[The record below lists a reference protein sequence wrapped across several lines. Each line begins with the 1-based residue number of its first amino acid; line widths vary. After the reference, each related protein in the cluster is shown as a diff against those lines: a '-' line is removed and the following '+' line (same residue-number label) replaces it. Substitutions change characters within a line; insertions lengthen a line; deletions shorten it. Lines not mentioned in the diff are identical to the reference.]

1 MSYLSVRS
9 FYICSYDVLLSRFG
23 TCVYSAVIPACE
35 FEVYLLI
42 RLYVLQM
49 ESLAKK
55 FEEKYKA
62 AAEVNGQLAVVDA
75 THRDVQVVLDLE
87 PKDMG
92 MGCSI

>member
-1 MSYLSVRS
+1 MSYPSVRS

-23 TCVYSAVIPACE
+23 TCVYSAVNPDVRV
-35 FEVYLLI
+35 EVYGLI
-42 RLYVLQM
+42 GLYVLQM

-87 PKDMG
+87 PKDVG
-92 MGCSI
+92 MRRSI

>member
-1 MSYLSVRS
+1 MSCISVCS
-9 FYICSYDVLLSRFG
+9 LYIYDVLLSRFAL
-23 TCVYSAVIPACE
+23 VFMIQIVRV
-35 FEVYLLI
+35 EVYVLI
-42 RLYVLQM
+42 GLYVLQM

-87 PKDMG
+87 PKDMVVRLS
-92 MGCSI
+92 M

>member
-1 MSYLSVRS
+1 MMCYSLGLALVFLVLSIQIVR
-9 FYICSYDVLLSRFG
+9 
-23 TCVYSAVIPACE
+23 
-35 FEVYLLI
+35 FEVYVLI
-42 RLYVLQM
+42 GLYVLQM

-92 MGCSI
+92 MRRSI